1 MNLAKFVEEGV
12 PGLKFPVACRF
23 QASNFTTDWSKPEL
37 VDVARNSEN
46 WNFTHTG
53 DKASYTDVAIVAQL
67 HSLIGK
73 RTEAHLPRFDQVPA
87 FRKLGDQGLTPE
99 QSQEVLNESHHQIED
114 LKAILS
120 ADIIPVLK

>member
-1 MNLAKFVEEGV
+1 
-12 PGLKFPVACRF
+12 LKNKIGSQLLTAWSF
-23 QASNFTTDWSKPEL
+23 SNEL